1 MIYNMK
7 LSDSPL
13 IFKIIFKGVKEKI
26 INFFLIFKINN
37 NNNQLIIFIK
47 FFEFTSRINALNF
60 IKIVLIF
67 FQFYI

>member
-1 MIYNMK
+1 MK